1 MSRLLYARGG
11 SAVWI
16 SHLDMMRLFQRAFAR
31 AGVRIRHSEGFNPH
45 ALISIALPMSVG
57 TASECEVLDFTIES
71 GCDDLLALPARL
83 NACLPEGVRVLEA
96 YDGGRKTRELT
107 HLRAELTLRYDRGV
121 PEGATERI
129 AALFA
134 RDELIVQK
142 KKKKAGFVPENI
154 RPMIVS
160 AAVRQPDAQ
169 QLVIDAVVCAQ
180 EPSLNPEYL
189 LRAIENELP
198 ELTPDC
204 AAVRRLAVL
213 DAKLQPFR

>member
-1 MSRLLYARGG
+1 MSRLLYGRGG

-57 TASECEVLDFTIES
+57 TASACEVLDFTVES
-71 GCDDLLALPARL
+71 GCDDLSALPARL

-121 PEGATERI
+121 PAGAAERI

-134 RDELIVQK
+134 REELIVQK

-160 AAVRQPDAQ
+160 AAVTQPDAQ

-204 AAVRRLAVL
+204 SSVRRTAVL
-213 DAKLQPFR
+213 DAQLQAFR